1 MAKALGFP
9 KLCLAAAGIA
19 VCALLAGAWPPSS
32 PRTSTV
38 SREARPDRASVSLCE
53 SLQRIVLPVAVIFL
67 ALMGFGSVMSFF
79 PLLAVAHG
87 VDNPGVFFTVMAVTL
102 ILTRVCGGRIADV
115 YGQARI
121 VIPSLGLMAAGM
133 FVLAAATSVLFF
145 NIAAVL
151 CASGVSLLVPTL
163 MAATIEQAGTT
174 DRGWAVGIFT
184 AAMDLS
190 TAVGTIGAGALLHLT
205 EAYPL
210 VFGAAGGCVLLSLL
224 VFTVSAG
231 TNENGGMHEP

>member
-1 MAKALGFP
+1 
-9 KLCLAAAGIA
+9 
-19 VCALLAGAWPPSS
+19 
-32 PRTSTV
+32 
-38 SREARPDRASVSLCE
+38 
-53 SLQRIVLPVAVIFL
+53 
-67 ALMGFGSVMSFF
+67 MGFGSVMSFF